1 MAELDPSLGS
11 HCLGIGSS
19 GNSFV
24 GFSLDQSIVDQG
36 VSMKVMKHVGHIY
49 IESDKLKLKDTL
61 KFEKIKHKT
70 SIACLH

>member
-19 GNSFV
+19 GNSFG

-36 VSMKVMKHVGHIY
+36 VSMKVMKHVGRIY
-49 IESDKLKLKDTL
+49 IESDKLNLKDTL
-61 KFEKIKHKT
+61 KFEKIKLKT